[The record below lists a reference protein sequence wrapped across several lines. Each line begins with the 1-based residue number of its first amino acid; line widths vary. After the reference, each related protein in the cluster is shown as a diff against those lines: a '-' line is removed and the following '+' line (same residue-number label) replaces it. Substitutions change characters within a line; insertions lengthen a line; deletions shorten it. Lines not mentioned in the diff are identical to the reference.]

1 MRSNKRWTPQ
11 QLAFVPIVFIPAA
24 SNPPAA
30 PSSSSAISLLP
41 IPDSPS
47 IPGCRFFPV
56 TVTKKCPEGNPRTAV
71 SHFSDAVTSLRGKL
85 GTGSFFRRGLRM
97 AFRSQLSFYA
107 TLLLLACPLCAV
119 ADHLQIT
126 SNPSGA
132 AVEID
137 GVAAGTTPFEKDYP
151 GGYFHKTRTSM
162 GSRLEHPMVARISL
176 AGYATKE
183 LKLTEG
189 PMNWISL
196 NGRNRGEYWLLK
208 TDHFH
213 VDLQPIS
220 ETFTGNI
227 TATGSGMGGDL
238 HPELS
243 LEELV
248 RKTKPAVVYLKGLE
262 GTGSGFF
269 VTGTG
274 VIVTN
279 AHLARGEETLHTILS
294 TGRELEAK
302 VVYIDADLDI
312 ALAKVALTPGE
323 SELPHLALADASSVR
338 QGENVLAIGNPGDAM
353 LFSVT
358 KGIVSAVGKFPNAG
372 PGTWI
377 QTDTPI
383 NPGNSGGPLLNSR
396 GEVVGIN
403 TQKLIKKNV
412 TGIGFALSATD
423 LLEVLH
429 RFYPLVVAASQA
441 TAQTAIQPMA
451 RENTPSAE
459 ASNASSSGAPEGV
472 GTVTITSEPDSAEI
486 FVDDKF
492 LGNAPATLK
501 LPAGSHAIVL
511 KFPGHT
517 DWRRT
522 LEVLKSS
529 KTSLKATL
537 EPAP

>member
-1 MRSNKRWTPQ
+1 MASRSELT
-11 QLAFVPIVFIPAA
+11 LCAA
-24 SNPPAA
+24 
-30 PSSSSAISLLP
+30 L
-41 IPDSPS
+41 
-47 IPGCRFFPV
+47 F
-56 TVTKKCPEGNPRTAV
+56 
-71 SHFSDAVTSLRGKL
+71 
-85 GTGSFFRRGLRM
+85 
-97 AFRSQLSFYA
+97 
-107 TLLLLACPLCAV
+107 LLACPSRAV
-119 ADHLQIT
+119 ADKLQIT
-126 SNPSGA
+126 SNPAGA
-132 AVEID
+132 AVELD
-137 GVAAGTTPFEKDYP
+137 GVAAGITPFEKEFP
-151 GGYFHKTRTSM
+151 GGYFHKTRTSL

-176 AGYATKE
+176 AGYASKE
-183 LKLTEG
+183 VKLTEG

-196 NGRNRGEYWLLK
+196 NGRNRGEYWLFK
-208 TDHFH
+208 SDHFN

-220 ETFTGNI
+220 ETFTGGV
-227 TATGSGMGGDL
+227 TAKVADAGVDL
-238 HPELS
+238 RPELA

-248 RKTKPAVVYLKGLE
+248 RQTKPAVVYLKGLDKA
-262 GTGSGFF
+262 GSGFF

-279 AHLARGEETLHTILS
+279 AHLARGEETLLTLLS
-294 TGRELEAK
+294 NGEQLEAR
-302 VVYIDADLDI
+302 VVHVDPDLDI
-312 ALAKVALTPGE
+312 ALAKVDAASAKGE
-323 SELPHLALADASSVR
+323 FPHLTLVDASIVH

-358 KGIVSAVGKFPNAG
+358 KGIVSAVGKFPSAG

-396 GEVVGIN
+396 GEVIGIN

-429 RFYPLVVAASQA
+429 RFYPNAAPLAEKLSVPASQP
-441 TAQTAIQPMA
+441 TARIASQSAA
-451 RENTPSAE
+451 NENTE
-459 ASNASSSGAPEGV
+459 SSESSKISLSSVPDGV
-472 GTVTITSEPDSAEI
+472 GTVTISSDPDGAEI

-501 LPAGSHAIVL
+501 LPPGSHAVVL
-511 KFPGHT
+511 KFPRHA

-529 KTSLKATL
+529 KVSLKATL
-537 EPAP
+537 EPGP